1 MHAERDDEV
10 LRPIRKTREKRLAY
24 EIALG
29 IWIGGIALGLTWG
42 VVALLMARG
51 LVLAITG

>member
-1 MHAERDDEV
+1 MHAERDDDGF
-10 LRPIRKTREKRLAY
+10 RPVRKTKEKRLAY

-42 VVALLMARG
+42 VVALLMAQG